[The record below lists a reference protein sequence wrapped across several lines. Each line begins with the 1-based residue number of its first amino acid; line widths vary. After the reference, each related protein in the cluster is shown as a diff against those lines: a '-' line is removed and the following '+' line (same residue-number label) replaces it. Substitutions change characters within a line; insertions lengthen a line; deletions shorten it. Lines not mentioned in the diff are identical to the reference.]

1 MEHDLL
7 LFMILSMSTLTQ
19 SNGRDTSQHWNS
31 ERELGLGP
39 FSLEQ
44 QQTAIY
50 SNDTCKPVGNE
61 KYQSC
66 ACIISR
72 TGGIINL
79 HGIINNCTDARG
91 GCKVPRFTA
100 WGTDKWNYAYHPCFQ
115 FSLFQNE
122 TVVYPGYR
130 SCKNVAAARY
140 TQATTKECDNLGSQS
155 SFEYQNHQINI
166 NKSIVSTLSVV
177 FKTNKNSAVISL
189 VCNMSIPANESKFS
203 FLGITNIPSPTYFMA
218 VESSCCCPDG
228 CKVTF
233 PTGAQTDK
241 PTKGFWII
249 VAIIL
254 GIVVLL
260 IITIIVL
267 QCKGKKKK
275 DPEQR
280 RLIDPVV

>member
-7 LFMILSMSTLTQ
+7 IFMILSMSTLTQ
-19 SNGRDTSQHWNS
+19 SAQSRGRDTSQHRSS
-31 ERELGLGP
+31 ELGP
-39 FSLEQ
+39 FLQEQ
-44 QQTAIY
+44 QQTQIY

-66 ACIISR
+66 ACIINR

-79 HGIINNCTDARG
+79 HGIINNCTDAPG

-100 WGTDKWNYAYHPCFQ
+100 LGTDKWNYAYHPCFP

-122 TVVYPGYR
+122 TVVHPGYR

-140 TQATTKECDNLGSQS
+140 TRATTKECDNLGSQS
-155 SFEYQNHQINI
+155 SFEYQNHEINI
-166 NKSIVSTLSVV
+166 NRSIVSTLSLT

-189 VCNMSIPANESKFS
+189 VCNRSIPANESKFN

-233 PTGAQTDK
+233 PTGAQSDK

-249 VAIIL
+249 VAIVL
-254 GIVVLL
+254 GILVVL
-260 IITIIVL
+260 IISIIVL
-267 QCKGKKKK
+267 QCKKKKK
-275 DPEQR
+275 QDPEQR
-280 RLIDPVV
+280 RLIDPIG